1 MLPALQLEGPAT
13 FLASKG
19 WLLVAVAQSGAMH
32 VWDLQQ
38 RQKRYR
44 GSVEALL
51 CAGNAT
57 GELCCVLSSFLPLQ
71 QSC

>member
-1 MLPALQLEGPAT
+1 MLPALQLEGPAA

-19 WLLVAVAQSGAMH
+19 WLLMAVAQSGAMH

-38 RQKRYR
+38 RHKRYR

-51 CAGNAT
+51 HAGNAT
-57 GELCCVLSSFLPLQ
+57 GEPPCVLSSFLPLQ
-71 QSC
+71 QPR